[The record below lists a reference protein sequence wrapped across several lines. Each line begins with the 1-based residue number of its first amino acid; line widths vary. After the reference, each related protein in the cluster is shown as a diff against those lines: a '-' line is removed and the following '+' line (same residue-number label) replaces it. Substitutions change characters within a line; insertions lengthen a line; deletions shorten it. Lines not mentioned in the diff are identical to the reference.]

1 MSKCVLGIGKKKN
14 NAVSGVSPS
23 RITIKKE
30 IAILELQVP
39 DEVLSSPDHHVERT
53 GQLTSIM

>member
-1 MSKCVLGIGKKKN
+1 MFLALGKKKN